1 MSSTQAKDGM
11 RYQHDDGR
19 ICSWIDSRWMHFDHA
34 DGEPTPRERKSYS
47 CMRNHPNPSDHE
59 PERGLFGFPGAG
71 VRAMIGELQS
81 YQYPPDRSDVKIER
95 VCDIM
100 DEAQS
105 LYRRKAAGYKGV
117 EGDLADHL
125 GVKGQFVDINRKFW
139 RMKAM
144 LWDEVVP
151 KYPEPGAGENVEEV
165 LMDFIGH
172 AALTIDFLRRERE
185 KGDDA

>member
-1 MSSTQAKDGM
+1 
-11 RYQHDDGR
+11 
-19 ICSWIDSRWMHFDHA
+19 
-34 DGEPTPRERKSYS
+34 
-47 CMRNHPNPSDHE
+47 
-59 PERGLFGFPGAG
+59 
-71 VRAMIGELQS
+71 
-81 YQYPPDRSDVKIER
+81 
-95 VCDIM
+95 M